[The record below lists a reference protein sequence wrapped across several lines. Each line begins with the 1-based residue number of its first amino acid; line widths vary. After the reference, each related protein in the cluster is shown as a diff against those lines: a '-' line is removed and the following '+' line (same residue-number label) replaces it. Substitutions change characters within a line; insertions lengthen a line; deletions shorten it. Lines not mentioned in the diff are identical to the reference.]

1 MAQLV
6 ELLNEDCGK
15 KILEIKDILDEQN
28 ALDECG
34 IEELI
39 IQNVRNMNVTFNEKL
54 KLMLYRSLVN
64 CLHRTNKKNIHE
76 LCKCITSPST
86 AIGFQGINI
95 ITEYAEIEGRIITL
109 KLLHAIYV

>member
-39 IQNVRNMNVTFNEKL
+39 IQNV
-54 KLMLYRSLVN
+54 
-64 CLHRTNKKNIHE
+64 NIKECH
-76 LCKCITSPST
+76 L
-86 AIGFQGINI
+86 Q
-95 ITEYAEIEGRIITL
+95 
-109 KLLHAIYV
+109 